1 MMGNTEYGHDRQKDI
16 LEKEAMRDEEKN
28 KEQEEKQTEDE
39 VNLIP
44 QEQKEA
50 LKKTYRNFAVH
61 RLWGN

>member
-1 MMGNTEYGHDRQKDI
+1 MMGNTEYGQERLKDI

-50 LKKTYRNFAVH
+50 LKKTFRNFAAH